1 LYFFSSY
8 DIFQYLPIFSPIL
21 PIFSF
26 SDPRRYFA
34 VADVGNTSANPP
46 GVQIQ
51 CRRGPIRVPTDIHSS
66 IETRVHPLEQFRA
79 HSDGG
84 FFRSSF
90 PAGSSYHISPESH
103 ILPIYPC
110 MHQICYLLMI
120 AGIFCC
126 YSIVFQYRSRR
137 FD

>member
-1 LYFFSSY
+1 LGR
-8 DIFQYLPIFSPIL
+8 IQC
-21 PIFSF
+21 
-26 SDPRRYFA
+26 PRR
-34 VADVGNTSANPP
+34 GANPL

-66 IETRVHPLEQFRA
+66 IETRAHPLEQFQA

-90 PAGSSYHISPESH
+90 PAGSGYRISPESH
-103 ILPIYPC
+103 IYPIYPC
-110 MHQICYLLMI
+110 MHQICYLRRSRVF
-120 AGIFCC
+120 FCC

-137 FD
+137 SDRRLDSIFSVGYCISMHEPLLFLILSS